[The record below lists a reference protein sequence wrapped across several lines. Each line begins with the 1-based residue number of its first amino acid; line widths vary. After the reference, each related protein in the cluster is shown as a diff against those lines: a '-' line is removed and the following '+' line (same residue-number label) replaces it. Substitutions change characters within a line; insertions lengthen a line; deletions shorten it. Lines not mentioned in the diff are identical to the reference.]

1 MRISDWSS
9 DVCSSD
15 LTHCDAAFWQP
26 CFSEGGRRAL
36 KQALLA
42 DFDVVPAPSDEICD
56 GQAAKAGS
64 VEETGDAV
72 CDRSDD
78 RSGDHV
84 DQQRAREYAEIAFA
98 ICGHDALQG
107 RAARTIESAVNT
119 ACKTEPT

>member
-1 MRISDWSS
+1 MRICDWSV

-15 LTHCDAAFWQP
+15 
-26 CFSEGGRRAL
+26 RL

-64 VEETGDAV
+64 AEETGDAV

-78 RSGDHV
+78 RSGDLV

-98 ICGHDALQG
+98 ICGHDATKG
-107 RAARTIESAVNT
+107 RRSEERRVGEAWVSTWRSRWW
-119 ACKTEPT
+119 PYH

>member
-1 MRISDWSS
+1 MRLRIDPAPPF
-9 DVCSSD
+9 
-15 LTHCDAAFWQP
+15 THCDAAFWQP

-42 DFDVVPAPSDEICD
+42 DFDVVPAPSDGICD

-78 RSGDHV
+78 RSGAHV
-84 DQQRAREYAEIAFA
+84 DQQRAREYAELAFA
-98 ICGHDALQG
+98 ICG
-107 RAARTIESAVNT
+107 ARKSTRLKSSH
-119 ACKTEPT
+119 